1 MLKIILFGSITKN
14 MQQSTKLLFTA
25 IFCTLLL
32 NVKAQQSIN
41 NYVLYNGNGTIP
53 GATSSVPAA
62 PGYAVQLS
70 SSTTINGNG
79 FIGSS
84 HLIST
89 TGTSVIRAGMYSKGK
104 ITLSNS
110 NTVFGNMSAENSV
123 TPSGNG
129 IQTGSNAQ
137 ITGNINAN
145 GNITIGGGSVNGSVT
160 RVAGSTYSGPVP
172 TGGNTI
178 GTPNLPGLPAL
189 PTPVVF
195 PAAGTTDITTTTTIS
210 PGSYRNMALGGKKT
224 ITFNGP
230 GTYVFASVNNSGNTN
245 TFRFNFQ
252 NNSTG
257 VFKIYIHG
265 NANLGKS
272 GSTFINGG
280 HASRIFYETHGTGTN
295 AFIIVNGSSSSPSRL
310 DGNIYAPYGAINIGS
325 GTGSTSLSGSLWSGT
340 QVILQSGVTVNY
352 VAPATQCTTPTMNAG
367 PDKVIDCN
375 NSSVTLNGTSTTPGV
390 TYSWAG
396 PGIVSGATSANAV
409 VNAAGTYTLTVNNNG
424 CTATDQAVVTLNTG
438 APNANA
444 GSSATLTCAASV
456 VSLTASS
463 STSGATFAW
472 SGPGIVSN
480 SGNASVMVNAAGTY
494 TVVVTNPSNGC
505 TASAQTSVNTN
516 YSVPTA
522 EAGPGNALTCTIL
535 EIQLTGSSSVQGAT
549 FNWTTSGTGSFVNGA
564 NTATPV
570 INGIG
575 TYHLTVTDPASG
587 CTATDSVVI
596 EEGPCILPYYTP
608 CPDGKFNGVLGC
620 ELSSLFENYVVGSD
634 TINDVYFFAGDSVY
648 IEIITSQGQT
658 QNLFNLIYNTT
669 GYGLTDTIPNGLN
682 PLIITGRYPIANLDN
697 LSNPPASNYI
707 NYVRPV
713 YPSIT
718 NSGVTVTQ
726 GDIAQRSNQVRDG
739 FGIDGSGV
747 KVCVLSDSYNTILGN
762 PANTDIV
769 NGDLP
774 GTGNPENHPTPV
786 DVIKEFPYGTRS
798 DEGRAML
805 QLVHDIAPGATLG
818 FRTATIS
825 EGDMAEGIIQCAQSG
840 CDVIADDVTWVTS
853 PYFQDGCTGESCR
866 FCKCHG
872 RFLFCC
878 CRQFRF

>member
-1 MLKIILFGSITKN
+1 M
-14 MQQSTKLLFTA
+14 
-25 IFCTLLL
+25 
-32 NVKAQQSIN
+32 KAQQSIN

-79 FIGSS
+79 FIGSTY
-84 HLIST
+84 LIQST
-89 TGTSVIRAGMYSKGK
+89 GNSVIRAGLYSKGK

-110 NTVFGNMSAENSV
+110 NTVVGNMSAENSGSQ
-123 TPSGNG
+123 SGNG

-145 GNITIGGGSVNGSVT
+145 GNITISGGSLNGSVT
-160 RVAGSTYSGPVP
+160 RVAGSTYNGPVP

-195 PAAGTTDITTTTTIS
+195 PASGTSNVTSTQTIS
-210 PGSYRNMALGGKKT
+210 PGSYQNMSLSGNKT

-230 GTYVFASVNNSGNTN
+230 GTYVFASINNTGSCN
-245 TFRFNFQ
+245 TFKFNFQ

-265 NANLGKS
+265 NAYLGKS
-272 GSTFINGG
+272 GSTMINGG

-295 AFIIVNGSSSSPSRL
+295 AFTIANGSTNSPSRL
-310 DGNIYAPYGAINIGS
+310 DGNVYAPYGAINIGS
-325 GTGSTSLSGSLWSGT
+325 GTGCSSLSGSLWSGT
-340 QVILQSGVTVNY
+340 QVILCSGVTLNY
-352 VAPATQCTTPTMNAG
+352 VAPAPQCVTPNVNAG
-367 PDKVIDCN
+367 ADQALTCTNLSVQLSG
-375 NSSVTLNGTSTTPGV
+375 SSSTPGA
-390 TYSWAG
+390 TFSWTG
-396 PGIVSGATSANAV
+396 PGIVSGQTTATPTVNAIGSYILTVTSGSCTAKDTVVVTSNTSLPDVNAGAGATLTCASATVTLNGSSSTQGVNYSWNGPGILSGNTSPSAV
-409 VNAAGTYTLTVNNNG
+409 VNAPGTYTLTV
-424 CTATDQAVVTLNTG
+424 
-438 APNANA
+438 
-444 GSSATLTCAASV
+444 
-456 VSLTASS
+456 
-463 STSGATFAW
+463 
-472 SGPGIVSN
+472 SN
-480 SGNASVMVNAAGTY
+480 PA
-494 TVVVTNPSNGC
+494 NGC
-505 TASAQTSVNTN
+505 TASDQVIVGTN
-516 YSVPTA
+516 YTVPDA

-535 EIQLTGSSSVQGAT
+535 EVMLNGSSTVQGAG
-549 FNWTTSGTGSFVNGA
+549 FQWTTSGTGNFVSGA
-564 NTATPV
+564 NTATPL

-575 TYHLTVTDPASG
+575 TYYLTVTEPASG
-587 CTATDSVVI
+587 CTATDSVII

-620 ELSSLFENYVVGSD
+620 ELSSLYQNYVVGSD

-648 IEIITSQGQT
+648 IEIITQQGQT

-726 GDIAQRSNQVRDG
+726 GDIAQRSNAVRDG

-774 GTGNPENHPTPV
+774 GTGNP
-786 DVIKEFPYGTRS
+786 
-798 DEGRAML
+798 
-805 QLVHDIAPGATLG
+805 
-818 FRTATIS
+818 
-825 EGDMAEGIIQCAQSG
+825 
-840 CDVIADDVTWVTS
+840 
-853 PYFQDGCTGESCR
+853 
-866 FCKCHG
+866 
-872 RFLFCC
+872 
-878 CRQFRF
+878 